1 MMGALRLMPALGPGQ
16 GDGLGAKQLVQ
27 RRQPVRMDPGE
38 QVVARGRHPR
48 QHRADE
54 IAQFH
59 ARPLLLLRS
68 LVSRCSLDHGGSF
81 GPRHAGPLSWPT
93 RFSRRPGSRRYLV
106 LKFNR
111 ARDIPVVVVN
121 SYTDQTFIDKNGR
134 MSTMMQRNSQ
144 TWVKTAGRWLLV
156 DQHNSG
162 MPGAP
167 YTP

>member
-1 MMGALRLMPALGPGQ
+1 MMGAMRLMPALGPGQ
-16 GDGLGAKQLVQ
+16 RDGLGAKQLVQ

-38 QVVARGRHPR
+38 QIVARGRHPR

-54 IAQFH
+54 LGQFH

-111 ARDIPVVVVN
+111 ARDIPVVNVMAH
-121 SYTDQTFIDKNGR
+121 SPR
-134 MSTMMQRNSQ
+134 ASMLL
-144 TWVKTAGRWLLV
+144 AGLLRTY
-156 DQHNSG
+156 
-162 MPGAP
+162 A
-167 YTP
+167 